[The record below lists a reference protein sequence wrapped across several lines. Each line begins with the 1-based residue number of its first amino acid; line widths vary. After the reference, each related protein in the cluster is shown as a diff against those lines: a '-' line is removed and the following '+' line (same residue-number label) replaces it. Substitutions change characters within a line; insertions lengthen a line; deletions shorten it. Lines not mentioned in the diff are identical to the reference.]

1 MRLDVQWTEPDFTEI
16 SLNMEVTAY
25 VRTDDESN
33 PHAAMRGEEDMRG
46 EEAES
51 VSTRH

>member
-25 VRTDDESN
+25 VRTDASEPPAIRSRS
-33 PHAAMRGEEDMRG
+33 AMWS
-46 EEAES
+46 EEAKS
-51 VSTRH
+51 ASTRH